1 MLRRVSLL
9 VPIVAAAAC
18 SGSSADPQQ
27 GPPAMPVELTTLRA
41 VSVRDTTEYIA
52 TLKSRRSIVLQP
64 LVDGQLTRI
73 FVKSGDTVD
82 ANTPI
87 MQIDPARQRATVT
100 SSQATQASRMA
111 TLNYAKQQVDRT
123 QRLYEGGAISQ
134 QELDQA
140 RSNFHS
146 ATAEVAALGAQIRE
160 NEVQLDYYRIVAPAH
175 GVVGDIPVRVGDH
188 VTPATKLTTIDENG
202 LLEAYISVPV
212 EKTRTL
218 RMGMPVQL
226 VDAEG
231 QSMGEGQI
239 TFISPQVNEE
249 TQSVL
254 IKSVV
259 TNADNALR
267 AAQFVRARVVWSTHD
282 GVIIPALAVL
292 RINGQPFVFLAE
304 NEGGRLVAKQ
314 KPVSLGELAAEG
326 YPALA
331 GVKAGDRLITGG
343 VQKLGEGAPI
353 APKAEAAKG
362 EATNGAAAKIEA
374 PEANATRPAA
384 AHGDAPKASGSKMG
398 AGKAAASADGSKK

>member
-1 MLRRVSLL
+1 MRRVSFL
-9 VPIVAAAAC
+9 VPLVAAAAC
-18 SGSSADPQQ
+18 SGSAADPHE
-27 GPPAMPVELTTLRA
+27 GRPAMPVELTTLRA
-41 VSVRDTTEYIA
+41 VSVRDSTEYIA

-64 LVDGQLTRI
+64 LVDGQLTHI

-100 SSQATQASRMA
+100 SSQATQASRLA
-111 TLNYAKQQVDRT
+111 TLNYAKQQMERT
-123 QRLYEGGAISQ
+123 QRLYEGGAVSQ
-134 QELDQA
+134 QEVDQA

-146 ATAEVAALGAQIRE
+146 ATAEVAALGAQIKE

-218 RMGMPVQL
+218 RMGMPIQL

-231 QSMGEGQI
+231 QPMGEGQI

-259 TNADNALR
+259 TNSDNALR

-282 GVIIPALAVL
+282 GVVIPALAVM
-292 RINGQPFVFLAE
+292 RINGQPFVFVAE
-304 NEGGRLVAKQ
+304 DSGGQLVAKQ
-314 KPVSLGELAAEG
+314 KPVSLGELNGDG

-331 GVKAGDRLITGG
+331 GVKAGDRLVTGG
-343 VQKLGEGAPI
+343 VQKLGDGAPI
-353 APKAEAAKG
+353 APKA
-362 EATNGAAAKIEA
+362 
-374 PEANATRPAA
+374 
-384 AHGDAPKASGSKMG
+384 DAPKAD
-398 AGKAAASADGSKK
+398 APPADAPAAPTADAPKAAAPKAEAAAPKTNAPKATASAAGGKKQ

>member
-1 MLRRVSLL
+1 MRRVSFL
-9 VPIVAAAAC
+9 VPIIAAAAC
-18 SGSSADPQQ
+18 SGSAADPHEG
-27 GPPAMPVELTTLRA
+27 GPPATPVELTLLRA
-41 VSVRDTTEYIA
+41 VPVRDTTEYIA

-64 LVDGQLTRI
+64 LVDGQLTHI

-100 SSQATQASRMA
+100 SSQATQASRLA
-111 TLNYAKQQVDRT
+111 TLSYAKQQMERT
-123 QRLYEGGAISQ
+123 QRLYEGGAVSQ
-134 QELDQA
+134 QEVDQA

-218 RMGMPVQL
+218 RMGMPIQL

-231 QSMGEGQI
+231 QPMGEGQI

-259 TNADNALR
+259 TNSDNALR
-267 AAQFVRARVVWSTHD
+267 AAQFVRARVVWSTHE
-282 GVIIPALAVL
+282 GVVIPALSVM
-292 RINGQPFVFLAE
+292 RINGQPFVFVAE
-304 NEGGRLVAKQ
+304 EEGGKLVAKQ
-314 KPVSLGELAAEG
+314 KPVSLGELNGDG

-331 GVKAGDRLITGG
+331 GVKAGDRLVTGG
-343 VQKLGEGAPI
+343 VQKLGDGAPI
-353 APKAEAAKG
+353 APKADAAK
-362 EATNGAAAKIEA
+362 TEA
-374 PEANATRPAA
+374 PSSAPVADAPPPA
-384 AHGDAPKASGSKMG
+384 APKAEAAPKPT
-398 AGKAAASADGSKK
+398 APKAAPKSNAPKATASAEGKKQ